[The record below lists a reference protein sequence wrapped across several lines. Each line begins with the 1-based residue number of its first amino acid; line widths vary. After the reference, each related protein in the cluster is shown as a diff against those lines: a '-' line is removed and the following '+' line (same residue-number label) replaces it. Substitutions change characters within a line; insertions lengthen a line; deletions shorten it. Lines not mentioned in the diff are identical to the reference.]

1 MDLSQIEATLQS
13 EDLQERIVA
22 VKALWQCDT
31 DVAVPRLVAQLKD
44 PEFLVRSFIAMG
56 LGTHQT
62 TEAFA
67 ALLEMVKFDPDPN
80 VRAEASN
87 SLSLYGPI
95 SRSHLVS
102 IFFQDDHW
110 LVRRSI
116 LAALTEMDSP
126 EELFEVCVCG
136 LAGEDATV
144 REASATC
151 LSKLVGTSRETEAL
165 QALLNHTSNPAWRLR
180 AQVARS
186 LTLFAGPAAK
196 AALQKL
202 AKDEDRRVVGATLE
216 ASV

>member
-1 MDLSQIEATLQS
+1 MDLSDIEAALQS
-13 EDLQERIVA
+13 EEVPKRLQA
-22 VKALWQCDT
+22 VKELWKAT
-31 DVAVPRLVAQLKD
+31 AELAVPRLVAQLKD

-95 SRSHLVS
+95 SRSHLVG

-116 LAALTEMDSP
+116 LAALAEMDCP
-126 EELFEVCVCG
+126 EELLEVSVCG
-136 LAGEDATV
+136 LEGEDATV
-144 REASATC
+144 RETSALC
-151 LSKLVGTSRETEAL
+151 LARLVGTAREADAL
-165 QALLNHTSNPAWRLR
+165 QTLLRYADAPAWRLR

-186 LTLFAGPAAK
+186 LARFEAPEAK
-196 AALQKL
+196 AALQIL
-202 AKDEDRRVVGATLE
+202 AKDDDHRVVGASLE
-216 ASV
+216 GSV